1 VTDRAAI
8 LDETPHV
15 WYQGGTLVLE
25 YVGPEEPVPSC
36 FRWIKNRWRC
46 PAIHFAALRPW
57 LTRQGIQSRVA
68 RWERLTLTI
77 QDEREPHDYQREAL
91 QAWERA
97 DRRGSIVLPTGAGK
111 TFVAIHAIQRLGRST
126 LIIAPTIDL
135 LHQWYS
141 RLTDAF
147 GIEIGLFYGGEKL
160 LCSLTVTTYHSA
172 ATAIDAFGNQFALL
186 VFDEAH
192 HLPAPSWQ
200 EIAFLSPAPYRLGLT
215 ATYPDPAPSD
225 APDPLA
231 TLIGAIVYHK
241 AVDDLT
247 GQQLAEYRTERL
259 LVDLTDAE
267 RARYDQLHA
276 IYAGYYRENRLRE
289 QHGPSWWHEYTRR
302 SAFDPDARTA
312 KVAERA
318 IKRIIQTAEAK
329 IQLLDRLLKQH
340 AHQRVLV
347 FTAHNALAYQI
358 SRRFLIPAITHQT
371 KAAERKEILDRFR
384 AGHYRAIVTSKV
396 LNEGVDVPE
405 AKVAIVLGGTASERE
420 YIQRLG
426 RILRKSG
433 NSEALL
439 YEVIVRGTIEESQSR
454 RRQPKKRKVAYDA

>member
-1 VTDRAAI
+1 MTV
-8 LDETPHV
+8 DETPHV

-25 YVGPEEPVPSC
+25 YVGQDEGVPAC
-36 FRWIKNRWRC
+36 FRWIKERWRC
-46 PAIHFAALRPW
+46 PAIHFAELRTW
-57 LTRQGIQSRVA
+57 LAERGIHSRVP
-68 RWERLTLTI
+68 RWEQLELSV

-91 QAWERA
+91 RAWQAA
-97 DRRGSIVLPTGAGK
+97 GYRGSIVLPTGAGK
-111 TFVAIHAIQRLGRST
+111 TFVAVRAIATLGRSA

-141 RLTDAF
+141 RLSDSL
-147 GIEIGLFYGGEKL
+147 GVEIGLFYGGEKL
-160 LCSLTVTTYHSA
+160 LRPLTVTTYHSA
-172 ATAIDAFGNQFALL
+172 ASAIDVFGNQFALL

-200 EIAFLSPAPYRLGLT
+200 EIALLSPAPYRLGLT
-215 ATYPDPAPSD
+215 ATYPEPSYVD
-225 APDPLA
+225 GADPLA
-231 TLIGAIVYHK
+231 TLIGPIVYHK

-247 GQQLAEYRTERL
+247 GQQLAEYRTER
-259 LVDLTDAE
+259 VRVELTPAE
-267 RARYDQLHA
+267 RARYEQFHTT
-276 IYAGYYRENRLRE
+276 YAGYYREHRLRE

-302 SAFDPDARTA
+302 SAFDPDARAA

-318 IKRIIQTAEAK
+318 LKRIIQNAEAK
-329 IQLLDRLLKQH
+329 LLLLDRLLKEH

-347 FTAHNALAYQI
+347 FTAQNALAYTI

-371 KAAERKEILDRFR
+371 RAAERKEILDRFR
-384 AGHYRAIVTSKV
+384 AGEYRAIVTSKV

-433 NSEALL
+433 NTEALL
-439 YEVIVRGTIEESQSR
+439 YEVIVRATVEESQSS
-454 RRQPKKRKVAYDA
+454 RRQPKKRRVAYTV